1 MSTITNEELA
11 KAAKSGDT
19 DALLSLWIQVQGFV
33 IRQAQRWS
41 GRGADKEDL
50 RQAAFL
56 ALYEAVSRFDPCIGS
71 FLAVYKYCLKSAFTT
86 AICGGRSVR
95 TLNDPLLSALSLD
108 APASSDTEESDPLGN
123 LLPDES
129 AGAAFDEIERRELV
143 EAVRNALSVLD
154 DEERQVV
161 RLRFWNTLTQADAAQ
176 KMDLTEIDL
185 KRIEASALRRLRQP
199 QISKTLRTFL

>member
-1 MSTITNEELA
+1 MSNEEFALLA
-11 KAAKSGDT
+11 QSGDAT
-19 DALLSLWIQVQGFV
+19 ALLNLWSQVKGF
-33 IRQAQRWS
+33 AAWMAKRWS
-41 GRGADKEDL
+41 GHLAGNDDL
-50 RQAAFL
+50 MQAAFT
-56 ALYEAVSRFDPCIGS
+56 ALYEAIKRFEPSAGS
-71 FLAVYKYCLKSAFTT
+71 FLTVYKLCLRSAFTV
-86 AICGGRSVR
+86 AIYGNRSVKAM
-95 TLNDPLLSALSLD
+95 NDPLLSALSLD